1 MLGRS
6 TRPRTR
12 DEEGGVNEPLLND
25 SDEDLPARAKDDV
38 LFSVD
43 DGSEDDHEDE
53 LLAVADENGHAEHG
67 RPTVRFE
74 ESVQVIAPPLRST
87 FQSRET
93 GA

>member
-6 TRPRTR
+6 SRPRTR
-12 DEEGGVNEPLLND
+12 DEEGGVNQPLLND
-25 SDEDLPARAKDDV
+25 SDEDLPAGAKDNV

-43 DGSEDDHEDE
+43 DGSDDDQEDE
-53 LLAVADENGHAEHG
+53 LLANGDGHAEPG

-74 ESVQVIAPPLRST
+74 ENVQVIAPPLRST